1 MWSQTVVV
9 VLIVVVVDLDQGSD
23 LTFVMA
29 FPPFV
34 VVMMNRL
41 NTLAV
46 ENQNSFE
53 MIEKFWQREDAERED
68 FGCVTL
74 HSDS

>member
-1 MWSQTVVV
+1 MSSQTVVV

-29 FPPFV
+29 FLPFV
-34 VVMMNRL
+34 VGMMNRL

-46 ENQNSFE
+46 ENQNSS
-53 MIEKFWQREDAERED
+53 IAIIK
-68 FGCVTL
+68 TIIN
-74 HSDS
+74 

>member
-1 MWSQTVVV
+1 MSSQTVVV

-29 FPPFV
+29 FLPFV
-34 VVMMNRL
+34 VGMMNRL

-46 ENQNSFE
+46 ENQNS
-53 MIEKFWQREDAERED
+53 
-68 FGCVTL
+68 
-74 HSDS
+74 SDS

>member
-1 MWSQTVVV
+1 MWEQTVVV
-9 VLIVVVVDLDQGSD
+9 VLIVVVGDLDLGSD

-29 FPPFV
+29 FPPFVV

-46 ENQNSFE
+46 ENQNSS
-53 MIEKFWQREDAERED
+53 IATIKININ
-68 FGCVTL
+68 
-74 HSDS
+74 